1 MKNRYI
7 AFLLILA
14 ACALGGGLG
23 YLCSDFGPSMFLP
36 AADTASGVSQ
46 QSSKS
51 KAKYLIA
58 GYEDKLAVY
67 IIGKSEP
74 EIVFD
79 LKLYMLPDVDRQ
91 RLESGIE
98 VSDYQELLRLIE
110 DFTS

>member
-7 AFLLILA
+7 ALSLLLA
-14 ACALGGGLG
+14 ACAAGALFG
-23 YLCSDFGPSMFLP
+23 YLFSGEDSLP
-36 AADTASGVSQ
+36 WAAAADPASEVAK
-46 QSSKS
+46 SSVAA

-58 GYEDKLAVY
+58 GYDGKLAVY
-67 IIGKSEP
+67 IIGKDEP